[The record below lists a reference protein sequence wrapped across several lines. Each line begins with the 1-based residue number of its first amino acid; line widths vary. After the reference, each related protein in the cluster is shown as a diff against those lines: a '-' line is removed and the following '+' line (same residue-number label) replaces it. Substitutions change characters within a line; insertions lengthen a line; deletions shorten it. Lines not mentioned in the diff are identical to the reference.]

1 MTTIHGTKHNDNDTW
16 QWVKGDFWRPIDPL
30 LPIKPLPPIDPGPLV
45 DPRSLVELFRPID
58 PLPPINPGPPST
70 PSPPHRPRKLWPL
83 LQKKFFP
90 SLNGTSNDDTIFG
103 YEGNDKLYRVW
114 R

>member
-45 DPRSLVELFRPID
+45 GAPKEHQLCSRMIGIESGKGAYCR
-58 PLPPINPGPPST
+58 NT
-70 PSPPHRPRKLWPL
+70 
-83 LQKKFFP
+83 
-90 SLNGTSNDDTIFG
+90 
-103 YEGNDKLYRVW
+103 
-114 R
+114 